1 MQWWKT
7 AGWFQSDSYMNYK
20 SEKAMKSKLLQQLQ
34 DKYEQ
39 TIKKP
44 AFEAYR
50 IIFNKT
56 KWKSYLRYEIVV
68 SAK

>member
-1 MQWWKT
+1 MQCWKT
-7 AGWFQSDSYMNYK
+7 AGWLQSDSYMKYK
-20 SEKAMKSKLLQQLQ
+20 SEKAKKSQLLQQLQ

-56 KWKSYLRYEIVV
+56 E
-68 SAK
+68 